1 MFLLYKS
8 FITKDALLLVR
19 AFIVY
24 VRLLL
29 EYCSQVWS
37 PHTKLDIDRVESV
50 QRLFTKRLK
59 GFEGLTYPERLVKA
73 NLNSLELR
81 RLRADLILCYKIL
94 HDLVGIDYTKLFIL
108 VSNVS
113 TRGHRF
119 KLRSPVRPRLDTRR
133 HFYGYRVISAWNGL
147 SELCVEAPNVL
158 AFKNLLNTEDLSK
171 SLQNHYDVFFS
182 KWVIL
187 F

>member
-1 MFLLYKS
+1 M
-8 FITKDALLLVR
+8 
-19 AFIVY
+19 
-24 VRLLL
+24 
-29 EYCSQVWS
+29 
-37 PHTKLDIDRVESV
+37 
-50 QRLFTKRLK
+50 
-59 GFEGLTYPERLVKA
+59 
-73 NLNSLELR
+73 
-81 RLRADLILCYKIL
+81 RADLILCYKIL
-94 HDLVGIDYTKLFIL
+94 HDLVSLDYTKLFVL

-171 SLQNHYDVFFS
+171 SLQNHYEVFFS
-182 KWVIL
+182 K
-187 F
+187 